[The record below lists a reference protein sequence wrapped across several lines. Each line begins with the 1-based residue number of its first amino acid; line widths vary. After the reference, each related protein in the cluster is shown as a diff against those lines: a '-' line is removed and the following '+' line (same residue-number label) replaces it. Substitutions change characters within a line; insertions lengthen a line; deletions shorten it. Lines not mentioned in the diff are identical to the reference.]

1 MPVDRHDNNGDGYS
15 HLLYLALAF
24 TLGKRHGQPF
34 FNYPLAFCKVTVQ
47 KQVSFHTP
55 NLLALILGRS
65 ANPAANCSALS

>member
-1 MPVDRHDNNGDGYS
+1 MPVNRHDNNGDGYS

-24 TLGKRHGQPF
+24 TLDKRPVLPT
-34 FNYPLAFCKVTVQ
+34 FNYPFAFCKVTTQ

-65 ANPAANCSALS
+65 ADPSANYSALS